1 MKHRAIFRHALRP
14 ALYLLG
20 AGCGVAFS
28 SAAMA
33 CEVKD
38 KTELEEIYCTLK
50 SKNRVSTL
58 PDFNQFRKNSDDVQW
73 LLLKGPAR
81 KAGITLPPKSS
92 LKPKTINA
100 PLADRKTDNKAADNQ
115 VNTSAQSNPLATQT
129 TRTATSSNSGL
140 ANCSLKPTQ
149 IQCSYATF
157 TLQYNLPNSKLAPA
171 ALKASNQLTLP
182 PYNSKFH
189 ASERDYLARCY
200 PMYVNKILELGLA
213 EAVMSYTKFV
223 SQYEEV
229 VQHGGNFANRMQKMY
244 EILKQEKRSRP
255 IQASY
260 QHTRPQSIEQCMLVS
275 NSVIVCDNIAHTWVF
290 TLPQPK
296 TNAD

>member
-1 MKHRAIFRHALRP
+1 MKHRAIFKHALHP

-28 SAAMA
+28 CTAMA

-92 LKPKTINA
+92 LKPKTNTA

-129 TRTATSSNSGL
+129 TRTATSSNSSL

-182 PYNSKFH
+182 AYNSKFH

-200 PMYVNKILELGLA
+200 PVYVNKILELGLA

-296 TNAD
+296 SNAD